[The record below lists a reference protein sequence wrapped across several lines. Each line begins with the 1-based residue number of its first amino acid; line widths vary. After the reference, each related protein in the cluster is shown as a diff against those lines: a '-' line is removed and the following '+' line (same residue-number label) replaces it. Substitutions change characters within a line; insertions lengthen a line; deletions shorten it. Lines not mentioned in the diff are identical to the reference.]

1 MKNIRSHLAVEH
13 KMSPIA
19 SYLKEIVYGG
29 NDGIVT
35 TFAVV
40 SGFAGASQA
49 GDTSLM
55 LSAVLLFGFANLFAD
70 ATSMGLGNYLSERS
84 ERDVYTAER
93 KKEREEIQT
102 ETSKEKEET
111 MFILQQKGYSKE
123 DAKAL
128 TTLYAKNPEYW
139 TEFMM
144 RFELDMDKGS
154 DHPVLNALATFISF
168 IIFGAIPL
176 LPYLFLTQ
184 YTESLFLFS
193 CLFAGVAL
201 LILGIVRWVV
211 TKISLIR
218 AIAEAFLIGS
228 LASMVAYGVGTL
240 F

>member
-1 MKNIRSHLAVEH
+1 MKNISKHLAVEH
-13 KMSPIA
+13 KMSPVA

-40 SGFAGASQA
+40 SGFAGASQT
-49 GDTSLM
+49 GDTSLL
-55 LSAVLLFGFANLFAD
+55 LSTVLLFGFANLFAD

-93 KKEREEIQT
+93 KKEREEILK

-111 MFILQQKGYSKE
+111 IYILQQKGYSKE
-123 DAKAL
+123 DAQAL
-128 TTLYAKNPEYW
+128 TALYAKNPEYW

-154 DHPVLNALATFISF
+154 DHPVLNALATFIAF

-176 LPYLFLTQ
+176 LPYIFLTQ
-184 YTESLFLFS
+184 YSDSLFALS
-193 CLFAGVAL
+193 CLFAAVAL
-201 LILGIVRWVV
+201 LTLGVVRWFV

-218 AIAEAFLIGS
+218 AVAEAFLIGS
-228 LASMVAYGVGTL
+228 LASIVAYGVGTL